1 MFGDRPH
8 CSHVRAT
15 SGRTLPKVTAS
26 ACVDVTDLIE
36 FYGRSESSSGVQRVI
51 EGVLPFLL
59 EAGLQPIALDRSRGC
74 LVAVDLGTLDAMGRL
89 WDSRVERSQ
98 IAHAELR
105 ELAQRPALGVNRD
118 SVIVFPGA
126 VWISDAMMLAAWSAR
141 AQGGRSIFLL
151 YDLTPVMEAG
161 HTATVNMLF
170 DRYLHLIARSTARV
184 PAISRSSRA
193 DFEKWCTDH
202 SLTPPGGQATGLP
215 NAIDPTTCTK
225 SDTSPWSRPFALMVG
240 TIESRKNHLFALHA
254 WRELIERHGADNVPD
269 LLCVGRLGWHA
280 EEFLT
285 EFYATDGLAGK
296 VHLLTS
302 SVSDRALADFYQH
315 ALFTIYPSRY
325 EGWGLPVSESLAFGK
340 VVITARNS
348 SLAEAGGELATYFT
362 PGDLSDFVKQIE
374 TMGLNSD
381 NRVNHERVIA
391 EGRRQPIT
399 WSDVAGTLLQEVAMA
414 REEQETPMPEAEV
427 VLGREYVLSPQPEA
441 PDGAHADKYVH
452 YLVNDVRTP
461 LLGQQR
467 DPSDFMVTDRLL
479 TGQFGAPQ
487 TWGLELRPHRQVRL
501 AFVRP
506 IDGNLTILLSTRS
519 MPGRVQVSSVSP
531 AGDGIEEVYLG
542 SVLRVDLGDGR
553 AGEAAIAYLTVMD
566 ASDSVEGFLGVRS
579 LVVMASDDHE
589 LEATALRSSAQALRQ
604 ELDFLTNTRS
614 WKLTAPLRKRW
625 GRSGS

>member
-1 MFGDRPH
+1 MTAP
-8 CSHVRAT
+8 
-15 SGRTLPKVTAS
+15 SGPTLPKVIGS
-26 ACVDVTDLIE
+26 ACVDVTDLLE

-51 EGVLPFLL
+51 EGVLPLL
-59 EAGLQPIALDRSRGC
+59 LASGLHPVALDRGRGC
-74 LVAVDLGTLDAMGRL
+74 LVPVEPARLHALDELR
-89 WDSRVERSQ
+89 DSRAER
-98 IAHAELR
+98 AEAARDELR
-105 ELAQRPALGVNRD
+105 ELSQRPALVVDVGT
-118 SVIVFPGA
+118 VIVFPGA
-126 VWISDAMMLAAWSAR
+126 VWISDAMMLAAWAAR
-141 AQGGRSIFLL
+141 AQGARLIFLL
-151 YDLTPVMEAG
+151 FDLTPVMEAG

-170 DRYLHLIARSTARV
+170 DRYLHLIARSGARV

-193 DFEKWCTDH
+193 DFEKWCTER

-215 NAIDPTTCTK
+215 NAIDPANFTK

-240 TIESRKNHLFALHA
+240 TIESRKNHVFALQA
-254 WRELIERHGADNVPD
+254 WRELIKRHGVDNVPD

-280 EEFLT
+280 EEFLA
-285 EFYATDGLAGK
+285 EFYATEGLTGK

-302 SVSDRALADFYQH
+302 SVGDRALADFYQH

-348 SLAEAGGELATYFT
+348 SLPEAGGELATYFT
-362 PGDLSDFVKQIE
+362 PGDPSDFVTQIE
-374 TMGLNSD
+374 TVGLNSD
-381 NRVNHERVIA
+381 TRVNHERVITEA
-391 EGRRQPIT
+391 QRQPVT
-399 WSDVAGTLLQEVAMA
+399 WSDVADTLLQEVTMA

-427 VLGREYVLSPQPEA
+427 VLGREYVLSPQPKG

-452 YLVNDVRTP
+452 HLVSDARTP

-467 DPSDFMVTDRLL
+467 DPSDFTITDRLL
-479 TGQFGAPQ
+479 TGQFGTPQ
-487 TWGLELRPHRQVRL
+487 TWGLELRPHRQIRL

-506 IDGNLTILLSTRS
+506 INGNLTALLSTRS
-519 MPGRVQVSSVSP
+519 MPGKVQVSIVSP
-531 AGDGIEEVYLG
+531 AGDRIEDVYLG
-542 SVLRVDLGDGR
+542 SVLRVDLGDGS
-553 AGEAAIAYLTVMD
+553 AGDSAIAYLTVTD

-589 LEATALRSSAQALRQ
+589 LEVTALRSSAQALRQ

-614 WKLTAPLRKRW
+614 WKLTSPLRKRW

>member
-1 MFGDRPH
+1 MIGP
-8 CSHVRAT
+8 
-15 SGRTLPKVTAS
+15 TLPKVTGS
-26 ACVDVTDLIE
+26 DYVDVTDLIE

-59 EAGLQPIALDRSRGC
+59 ESGLQPIALDRSRGC
-74 LVAVDLGTLDAMGRL
+74 LVAVDAVRLDAMGELR
-89 WDSRVERSQ
+89 DSRADRAETAR
-98 IAHAELR
+98 AELH
-105 ELAQRPALGVNRD
+105 ELSHRAALAVDRD

-126 VWISDAMMLAAWSAR
+126 VWISDAMMLAAWAVR
-141 AQGGRSIFLL
+141 AQGARLIFLL

-170 DRYLHLIARSTARV
+170 DRYLHLICRGAARV

-193 DFEKWCTDH
+193 DFERWCADKSVTA
-202 SLTPPGGQATGLP
+202 PGGEATGLP
-215 NAIDPTTCTK
+215 NAIDPDAFAT
-225 SDTSPWSRPFALMVG
+225 SDESPWPRPFVLMVG

-254 WRELIERHGADNVPD
+254 WRELIERRGEDAVPD

-285 EFYATDGLAGK
+285 QFYATHGLAGK

-302 SVSDRALADFYQH
+302 SVNDRALASLYEH

-348 SLAEAGGELATYFT
+348 SLSEAGGDLATYFT
-362 PGDLSDFVKQIE
+362 PEDLQDFVTQIE
-374 TMGLNSD
+374 TLGLD
-381 NRVNHERVIA
+381 WGNRMKRERVIA
-391 EGRRQPIT
+391 EAQRKSIT
-399 WSDVAGTLLQEVAMA
+399 WSDVADTLLHEVTMT
-414 REEQETPMPEAEV
+414 REEQEKPMPEADI
-427 VLGREYVLSPQPEA
+427 VLGREYVLSPRPES
-441 PDGAHADKYVH
+441 PDGAHADKFVN
-452 YLVNDVRTP
+452 YLVNDARTP

-467 DPSDFMVTDRLL
+467 DPLDFTITDRLL

-487 TWGLELRPHRQVRL
+487 TWGLELRPHRQIRL

-506 IDGNLTILLSTRS
+506 IDGSLTALMSTRS
-519 MPGRVQVSSVSP
+519 MPGKVQVSTVSP
-531 AGDGIEEVYLG
+531 ASDLIEEVYLG

-553 AGEAAIAYLTVMD
+553 AGETAIAYLTVTD
-566 ASDSVEGFLGVRS
+566 AADSIEGFLGLRS
-579 LVVMASDDHE
+579 VVVMSSDDHE
-589 LEATALRSSAQALRQ
+589 MEATALRASAQALRQ

-625 GRSGS
+625 GRSRT

>member
-1 MFGDRPH
+1 VFGDQPH
-8 CSHVRAT
+8 CSHVRAPI
-15 SGRTLPKVTAS
+15 GPTLPKVTAS

-51 EGVLPFLL
+51 EGVLPLL
-59 EAGLQPIALDRSRGC
+59 LASGLQPIALDRSRGC
-74 LVAVDLGTLDAMGRL
+74 HVAVDPAKLDAMGRMR
-89 WDSRVERSQ
+89 DSRVER
-98 IAHAELR
+98 AHTAHVELQ
-105 ELAQRPALGVNRD
+105 ELAQRPALVANRD

-126 VWISDAMMLAAWSAR
+126 VWISDAMMLAAWAAR
-141 AQGGRSIFLL
+141 AQGARLVFLL

-170 DRYLHLIARSTARV
+170 DRYLHLIARSASRV
-184 PAISRSSRA
+184 PAISQSSRA
-193 DFEKWCTDH
+193 DFEKWCAEQA
-202 SLTPPGGQATGLP
+202 LTSPGGQATGLP
-215 NAIDPTTCTK
+215 NAMDPDSFPP
-225 SDTSPWSRPFALMVG
+225 SDESPWPRPFALMVG

-254 WRELIERHGADNVPD
+254 WRELIKRHGANNIPD

-280 EEFLT
+280 EAFLT
-285 EFYATDGLAGK
+285 EFYTTDGLAGK

-302 SVSDRALADFYQH
+302 SVGDRALADLYQH

-340 VVITARNS
+340 AVITARNS
-348 SLAEAGGELATYFT
+348 SLPEAGGELATYFA
-362 PGDLSDFVKQIE
+362 PGDLSDFVMQIE
-374 TMGLNSD
+374 TMGLDSGS
-381 NRVNHERVIA
+381 RVNHERVIA
-391 EGRRQPIT
+391 EAQGQPIT
-399 WSDVAGTLLQEVAMA
+399 WSDVADTLLQEVTMA
-414 REEQETPMPEAEV
+414 REEQETPMPEAEI

-452 YLVNDVRTP
+452 YLVNDARTP

-467 DPSDFMVTDRLL
+467 DPLDFTVTDRLL

-506 IDGNLTILLSTRS
+506 IDGDLTVLLSTRS
-519 MPGRVQVSSVSP
+519 MPGKVQVSSVSP

-542 SVLRVDLGDGR
+542 SVLRVDLGDGG
-553 AGEAAIAYLTVMD
+553 AGETAIAYLTVTD

-614 WKLTAPLRKRW
+614 WKATAPLRKRW

>member
-1 MFGDRPH
+1 MFGERPH
-8 CSHVRAT
+8 CSHQTAPA
-15 SGRTLPKVTAS
+15 GPTLPKVIGS
-26 ACVDVTDLIE
+26 ACVDVTDLLE

-59 EAGLQPIALDRSRGC
+59 ESGLQPVALDRGRGC
-74 LVAVDLGTLDAMGRL
+74 LVSVEPARLRAMDGLRDARA
-89 WDSRVERSQ
+89 ER
-98 IAHAELR
+98 AEAARDELR
-105 ELAQRPALGVNRD
+105 ELSQRPALVVDVGT
-118 SVIVFPGA
+118 VIVFPGA
-126 VWISDAMMLAAWSAR
+126 VWISDAMMLAAWAAR
-141 AQGGRSIFLL
+141 AQGARLIFLL

-170 DRYLHLIARSTARV
+170 DRYLHLIARSASRV
-184 PAISRSSRA
+184 PAISQSSRA
-193 DFEKWCTDH
+193 DFEKWCRDH

-215 NAIDPTTCTK
+215 NAIDPSNFTK
-225 SDTSPWSRPFALMVG
+225 SDAPPWSRPFALMVG
-240 TIESRKNHLFALHA
+240 TIESRKNHLFALRA
-254 WRELIERHGADNVPD
+254 WGELIKLHGADSVPD

-280 EEFLT
+280 EDFLA

-302 SVSDRALADFYQH
+302 SVGDRALAELYQH
-315 ALFTIYPSRY
+315 AVFTIYPSRY

-348 SLAEAGGELATYFT
+348 SLPEAGGELATYFA
-362 PGDLSDFVKQIE
+362 PGDLSDFVTQIE
-374 TMGLNSD
+374 TMGLDSG

-391 EGRRQPIT
+391 EAPCKSTT
-399 WSDVAGTLLQEVAMA
+399 WWDVVDTLLQEFTMA

-427 VLGREYVLSPQPEA
+427 VLGREYVLSPQPGA
-441 PDGAHADKYVH
+441 PDGSHADKYVQ
-452 YLVNDVRTP
+452 YLVNDARTP

-467 DPSDFMVTDRLL
+467 DPLDFTVTDPLL
-479 TGQFGAPQ
+479 TGHFGAPQ
-487 TWGLELRPHRQVRL
+487 TWGLEVRPHRQIRL
-501 AFVRP
+501 AFIRP
-506 IDGNLTILLSTRS
+506 IDGNLTVLLSTRS
-519 MPGRVQVSSVSP
+519 MPGKVQVSIVSP

-553 AGEAAIAYLTVMD
+553 AGEAAIAYLTVTD

-589 LEATALRSSAQALRQ
+589 LEAIALRSSAQALRQ